1 MKQNLHT
8 KVSKYT
14 HPHTRTMKDVFFFF
28 NPRYNIIRLHAQINR
43 EKSYEEYFLTLET
56 HEDSWSNQGKFQAQK
71 MENLLAE

>member
-8 KVSKYT
+8 KGPKYK
-14 HPHTRTMKDVFFFF
+14 MKDELFLVH
-28 NPRYNIIRLHAQINR
+28 IIKRHLHAKINR
-43 EKSYEEYFLTLET
+43 EKSYGEYFLTLET